1 MQDMI
6 KSAAAATIAPRLVKN
21 FRWTWVLYG
30 VAAYYGLKYLNKR
43 GILPKQT
50 GAVLGAIDHGIEA
63 AKGQVGLAQ
72 TQVKNQVSHV
82 VH

>member
-1 MQDMI
+1 
-6 KSAAAATIAPRLVKN
+6 
-21 FRWTWVLYG
+21 

-50 GAVLGAIDHGIEA
+50 GAVLGAIDQGIDA

-72 TQVKNQVSHV
+72 NTQVKNQISHV